1 MARNDGKLDQAAPQ
15 ETAMFTA
22 LEFESTLSDHNQ
34 TNLPY
39 TVRQV
44 LKLEKGDK
52 IRYTIQPDGSIHI
65 TRAEPAVRDDPAL
78 GRFLSF
84 LARDIAAHPER
95 VQALDAELVTYLQTM
110 TQTVQVDLNAP
121 LSAAD
126 E

>member
-1 MARNDGKLDQAAPQ
+1 MARSDGKHDQSAPQ

-22 LEFESTLSDHNQ
+22 LEFESTLTDHHQ
-34 TNLPY
+34 TNVPY

-52 IRYTIQPDGSIHI
+52 IRYTIQPERSVHI
-65 TRAEPAVRDDPAL
+65 TRVEPTVRDDPAL

-95 VQALDAELVTYLQTM
+95 VQMLDAELVAHIQTM

-121 LSAAD
+121 LSAAG
-126 E
+126 